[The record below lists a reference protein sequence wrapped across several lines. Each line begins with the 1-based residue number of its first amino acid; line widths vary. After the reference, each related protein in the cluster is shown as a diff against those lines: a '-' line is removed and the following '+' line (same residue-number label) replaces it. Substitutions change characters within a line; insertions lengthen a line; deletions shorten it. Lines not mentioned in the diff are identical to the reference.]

1 MGQIKISDSNIWAT
15 QIEDDPALKERI
27 LNLAPGAVIELE
39 VGGVAGRWAK
49 ANTGKDGRPTKAIK
63 PVGTMKEVWKDFFE
77 SRRGVF
83 VTIRQTQLADSYLA
97 ALRGTLSEWDSP
109 EDDEAFRDL

>member
-1 MGQIKISDSNIWAT
+1 MGHIKISDSNIWAKH
-15 QIEDDPALKERI
+15 IEDDPSLKERI

-49 ANTGKDGRPTKAIK
+49 ANTGKDGRSTDAIK
-63 PVGTMKEVWKDFFE
+63 PVGTMKEVWKNFFHT
-77 SRRGVF
+77 RHGAF

-109 EDDEAFRDL
+109 EDEEAFRDL

>member
-1 MGQIKISDSNIWAT
+1 MGQIKITDNNIWAK

-49 ANTGKDGRPTKAIK
+49 ANTGKDGRATPAIK
-63 PVGTMKEVWKDFFE
+63 PVGPMKEVWTEFFR
-77 SRRGVF
+77 SRRGTF
-83 VTIRQTQLADSYLA
+83 ATIRQTQLADSYLA
-97 ALRGTLSEWDSP
+97 ALQGTLSEWDSP

>member
-1 MGQIKISDSNIWAT
+1 MGQIKISDSNIWAK
-15 QIEDDPALKERI
+15 QVEDDPPLKERI
-27 LNLAPGAVIELE
+27 LNLAPGNMIDLE

-49 ANTGKDGRPTKAIK
+49 ANTGRDGRATPAIK
-63 PVGTMKEVWKDFFE
+63 PVGAMKEVWKNFFQT
-77 SRRGVF
+77 RRGTF